1 MAAVA
6 GRLGRP
12 RPATHAPCSELRAAT
27 AAKRCTSPNFIC
39 SPTCLAFIG
48 CHAHQPLMLAEFKG
62 AKKMAHRRPKKRCP
76 ADKRHGPAVYPEA
89 PAPPP
94 QYTVISQ

>member
-1 MAAVA
+1 M
-6 GRLGRP
+6 P
-12 RPATHAPCSELRAAT
+12 RPAL
-27 AAKRCTSPNFIC
+27 
-39 SPTCLAFIG
+39 G
-48 CHAHQPLMLAEFKG
+48 AEFKG

-94 QYTVISQ
+94 QYTVINQ